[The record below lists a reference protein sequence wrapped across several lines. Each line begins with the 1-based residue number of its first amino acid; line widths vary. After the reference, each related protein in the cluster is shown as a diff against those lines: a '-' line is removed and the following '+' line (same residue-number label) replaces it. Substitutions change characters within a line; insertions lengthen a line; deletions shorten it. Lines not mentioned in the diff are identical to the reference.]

1 MQKEGLSKCF
11 NLKGSYA
18 RISISDI
25 KFMTV
30 WDIFVFYFLNLF
42 PLLESGW
49 GYLTPVVSF
58 MESSFYSFY

>member
-1 MQKEGLSKCF
+1 MQKEGLSKCL

-18 RISISDI
+18 RMSISDI

-30 WDIFVFYFLNLF
+30 GGIFVFFLKTCF

-49 GYLTPVVSF
+49 GYMTPVVSS

>member
-18 RISISDI
+18 RMSISDI

-30 WDIFVFYFLNLF
+30 GGIFVFLFLKLVF
-42 PLLESGW
+42 P
-49 GYLTPVVSF
+49 F
-58 MESSFYSFY
+58 